1 MAASQP
7 GKESIMTDASSRND
21 FNTFMAAYDKDR
33 KAREKTNL
41 ANQYAIIDA
50 LEKAGI
56 ALVTVTFDG
65 EGDSGQ
71 IEEVKA
77 FSHADT
83 DAEPQPLPN
92 KPVKYCEQIFRDHKS
107 SKSIKEKPLSEA
119 IEELCYALLAEKH
132 GGWENNEGA
141 FGEFTIEVE
150 ERRVRLEFDAR
161 FIDSVHSDH
170 CF

>member
-1 MAASQP
+1 
-7 GKESIMTDASSRND
+7 MTGTKSRND
-21 FNTFMAAYDKDR
+21 FNTFMAAYEKDR

-50 LEKAGI
+50 LDQAGI

-71 IEEVKA
+71 IEDIKA
-77 FSHADT
+77 FAHVEADT
-83 DAEPQPLPN
+83 GTGTDPRPLPN
-92 KPVKYCEQIFRDHKS
+92 KPVKYCEQSFRDHKS
-107 SKSIKEKPLSEA
+107 TKLMADKSLAEA
-119 IEELCYALLAEKH
+119 IEDLCYALLEQKH
-132 GGWENNEGA
+132 CGWENNEGA
-141 FGEFTIEVE
+141 FGEFTFEVE

-161 FIDSVHSDH
+161 FTDTVHSKH